1 MGKIIKILILGAAAV
16 VVAAGAVIVFRL
28 LFCFE
33 KGPDI
38 AIAGREITKEEYIQ
52 CMNGQKYHTAIRL
65 QQEYGVDSSNGSFWL
80 KEIDGKVFYK
90 ELADD
95 TVEELRYIHAVYEIA
110 VECGNVE
117 DARYES
123 LISRMEE
130 ENERRRETIESG
142 GVIYGLAEYTPE
154 LYMNYE
160 MSSLKDMYCADETNE
175 GMDLTNEEIQEYYDS
190 KEWVVGHEAE
200 MADLDSVRTA
210 VEAELRD
217 KKYEE
222 MVEKR
227 AAELEVTG
235 DMERMYRFVRNRL
248 KE

>member
-1 MGKIIKILILGAAAV
+1 M
-16 VVAAGAVIVFRL
+16 
-28 LFCFE
+28 
-33 KGPDI
+33 
-38 AIAGREITKEEYIQ
+38 
-52 CMNGQKYHTAIRL
+52 
-65 QQEYGVDSSNGSFWL
+65 
-80 KEIDGKVFYK
+80 
-90 ELADD
+90 
-95 TVEELRYIHAVYEIA
+95 
-110 VECGNVE
+110 
-117 DARYES
+117 
-123 LISRMEE
+123 
-130 ENERRRETIESG
+130 
-142 GVIYGLAEYTPE
+142 
-154 LYMNYE
+154 
-160 MSSLKDMYCADETNE
+160 
-175 GMDLTNEEIQEYYDS
+175 QEYYDS